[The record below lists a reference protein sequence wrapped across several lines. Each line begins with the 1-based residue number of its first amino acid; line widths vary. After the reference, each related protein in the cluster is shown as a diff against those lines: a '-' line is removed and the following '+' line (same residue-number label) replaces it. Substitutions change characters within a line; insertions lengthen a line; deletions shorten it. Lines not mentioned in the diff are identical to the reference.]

1 MHFMREI
8 RLRRVKCL
16 RAWVEDD
23 LLRVCTPWRC
33 HTLASDF
40 KSNNLAATAAALIA
54 FKIALSHKFTFSYSN
69 HGANLLS

>member
-23 LLRVCTPWRC
+23 LLGGCTPWRC

-40 KSNNLAATAAALIA
+40 KKQQSC
-54 FKIALSHKFTFSYSN
+54 SHSC
-69 HGANLLS
+69 GAYYFQNRPMSDPTQEFVANSPLLDV